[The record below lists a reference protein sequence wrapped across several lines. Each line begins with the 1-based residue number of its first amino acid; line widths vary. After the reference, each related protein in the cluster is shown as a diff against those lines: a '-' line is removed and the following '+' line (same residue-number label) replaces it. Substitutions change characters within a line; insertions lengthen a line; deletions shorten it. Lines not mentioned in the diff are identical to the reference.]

1 MSWGD
6 VFFPFGPPPS
16 PKKAKRRSKRERG
29 KYKTRKGKNSLS
41 LSVSLCSFPF
51 SFPPPPNPDP
61 ATAVGVPINLVTY
74 YDDIGEAY
82 SWAVQLPV
90 AAVSLDFLGVPGSAH
105 KNATAA
111 LIEEHGFPKGKR
123 LGAGVVDGRSVWA
136 DGGSAA
142 TFVAALLA
150 KGIDDISVQ
159 SSVSLQ
165 HLPYDV
171 ELEKNLPEHLQ
182 GKLAFAA
189 QKVKDIVS
197 AAKDGP
203 SAKAVAL
210 NEALAPVA
218 NPVADIEKAKF
229 VRELPFDERR
239 DSQIKTHAF
248 PTTSI
253 GSFPQTPEI
262 RRARLAFKKGQL
274 SAADYEKEVREEGR
288 LLEKSF
294 CVAFFFP
301 SRLLFLIFFLFQV
314 FFSHSLSLS
323 TPPPLSLKPKTLDV
337 RSTTT

>member
-1 MSWGD
+1 M
-6 VFFPFGPPPS
+6 
-16 PKKAKRRSKRERG
+16 
-29 KYKTRKGKNSLS
+29 
-41 LSVSLCSFPF
+41 
-51 SFPPPPNPDP
+51 
-61 ATAVGVPINLVTY
+61 PINLVTY

-90 AAVSLDFLGVPGSAH
+90 AAISLDFLGVPGSAH

-150 KGIDDISVQ
+150 KGVDDISVQ

-171 ELEKNLPEHLQ
+171 ELEKNLPESLQ

-210 NEALAPVA
+210 AEALAPVA
-218 NPVADIEKAKF
+218 NPVADIEKSKF

-262 RRARLAFKKGQL
+262 RRARLAFKKGQM
-274 SAADYEKEVREEGR
+274 SAADYEKEVRGVR
-288 LLEKSF
+288 
-294 CVAFFFP
+294 
-301 SRLLFLIFFLFQV
+301 V
-314 FFSHSLSLS
+314 F
-323 TPPPLSLKPKTLDV
+323 
-337 RSTTT
+337 

>member
-1 MSWGD
+1 MLFFERGEKRAGEEKGERKEKKNSSLTL
-6 VFFPFGPPPS
+6 FPFRLPPS
-16 PKKAKRRSKRERG
+16 
-29 KYKTRKGKNSLS
+29 
-41 LSVSLCSFPF
+41 F
-51 SFPPPPNPDP
+51 STQPTKPIP
-61 ATAVGVPINLVTY
+61 AVGIPINLVTY

-90 AAVSLDFLGVPGSAH
+90 AAISLDFLGVPGSAH

-171 ELEKNLPEHLQ
+171 ELEKNLPESLQ

-197 AAKDGP
+197 AAKEGP
-203 SAKAVAL
+203 TAKAVPLA
-210 NEALAPVA
+210 EALAPVA
-218 NPVADIEKAKF
+218 NPVADIEKSKF

-274 SAADYEKEVREEGR
+274 SAADYEKEVRR
-288 LLEKSF
+288 L
-294 CVAFFFP
+294 
-301 SRLLFLIFFLFQV
+301 
-314 FFSHSLSLS
+314 
-323 TPPPLSLKPKTLDV
+323 
-337 RSTTT
+337 RSGGG

>member
-1 MSWGD
+1 VKS
-6 VFFPFGPPPS
+6 FFFF
-16 PKKAKRRSKRERG
+16 
-29 KYKTRKGKNSLS
+29 LS
-41 LSVSLCSFPF
+41 LFFFSRKKPEKKKLTSSFF
-51 SFPPPPNPDP
+51 LSSSSSNLHLS
-61 ATAVGVPINLVTY
+61 TSNVAVGVPINLVTY

-197 AAKDGP
+197 AAKEGP
-203 SAKAVAL
+203 TAKAVAL
-210 NEALAPVA
+210 TEALAPVA
-218 NPVADIEKAKF
+218 NPVADIEKSKF

-239 DSQIKTHAF
+239 ESQIKTHAF

-274 SAADYEKEVREEGR
+274 SAADYEKEVRRRQENRRRERWRREEGE
-288 LLEKSF
+288 EK
-294 CVAFFFP
+294 FFFQN
-301 SRLLFLIFFLFQV
+301 FFHST
-314 FFSHSLSLS
+314 SH
-323 TPPPLSLKPKTLDV
+323 PHQPPLPTTTSNKKN

>member
-1 MSWGD
+1 ME
-6 VFFPFGPPPS
+6 
-16 PKKAKRRSKRERG
+16 RSTNDHAGQRG
-29 KYKTRKGKNSLS
+29 GL
-41 LSVSLCSFPF
+41 
-51 SFPPPPNPDP
+51 
-61 ATAVGVPINLVTY
+61 
-74 YDDIGEAY
+74 
-82 SWAVQLPV
+82 Q
-90 AAVSLDFLGVPGSAH
+90 DFLA
-105 KNATAA
+105 
-111 LIEEHGFPKGKR
+111 FF
-123 LGAGVVDGRSVWA
+123 
-136 DGGSAA
+136 
-142 TFVAALLA
+142 FVAALLA

-294 CVAFFFP
+294 CVAFFSP
-301 SRLLFLIFFLFQV
+301 RV
-314 FFSHSLSLS
+314 FCF
-323 TPPPLSLKPKTLDV
+323 
-337 RSTTT
+337 